1 MNSNKFG
8 DIGCSIA
15 EWLSMLMTGCG
26 PSVVLRAVQS
36 SLFTSWSHSN
46 LPTPFSFIPL
56 EAFLFRYFEFKPREF

>member
-15 EWLSMLMTGCG
+15 EWLSMLMTGYG

-36 SLFTSWSHSN
+36 SLSTSWSHSN
-46 LPTPFSFIPL
+46 LPAPFSFIPL